1 MTYCKECFIKQ
12 QKINEL
18 EAEIASLKD
27 KVRYVCLSMCGCGFS
42 TSTLAVSFLFFLQIM
57 LYTVCYSDCSKMAVW
72 AEKVMGSL
80 RGLVIMYGVSNYE
93 TIYV

>member
-1 MTYCKECFIKQ
+1 M
-12 QKINEL
+12 
-18 EAEIASLKD
+18 
-27 KVRYVCLSMCGCGFS
+27 
-42 TSTLAVSFLFFLQIM
+42 STLAVSFLFFLQIM

-80 RGLVIMYGVSNYE
+80 MGLAIMYGVSNYE